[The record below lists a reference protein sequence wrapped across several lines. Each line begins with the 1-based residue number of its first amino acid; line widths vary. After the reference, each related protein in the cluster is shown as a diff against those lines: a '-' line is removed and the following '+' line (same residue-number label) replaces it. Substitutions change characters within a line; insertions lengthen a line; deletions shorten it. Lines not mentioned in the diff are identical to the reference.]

1 MRLISAHIENFGKLS
16 NEDFDF
22 AKGLN
27 VIYKENGWGKST
39 LATFLRAMFYGLEG
53 EGKRDDILSE
63 RKRYAP
69 WQGGPFGGTVSFETK
84 GKLYEITRFF
94 GSKATEDSFELR
106 DKATNMISE
115 DFSDNIGEELLEI
128 NSESFMHSVFIS
140 QNECLNAGT
149 TDDINAKLGNIS
161 DGIDLN
167 RYASTEEAFKNALN
181 AYSPTR
187 KTGEIFKMKARLSEL
202 KAKVM
207 AGKGLEDTV
216 AAIETRIADRKA
228 AITEINNKLRAINIE
243 KHRAAKAEADKA
255 EFNHYNSLLKDR
267 DEKAE
272 ELKGRRNFF
281 KGDLP
286 TDSLIGQWTEAVS
299 EIGENEALRTAT
311 ELSDG
316 ENALYISLLETF
328 RDGIATE
335 DDIAYLIRKA
345 EHLEEL
351 KRSMEKAALNDAEEN
366 ELLLLTEAYGDVEEA
381 SKSLKEAVSD
391 WNKRDKNLAEALV
404 LGRQLSDG
412 DYEAGSVGRKKA
424 PSKFALLL
432 GVILCLAGG
441 ALWVLREQI
450 PMANAL
456 YIGASLVGVGLLTVI
471 ICILK
476 MQSLRRQSDVVN
488 ANVNLIRGKYDD
500 LMAEADEIEEA
511 IKELLDEHGMEYRES
526 DVLRCLDILSEE
538 LFNYKVLLKKA
549 ANAKE
554 KDCSEEIEEISKEI
568 SAYLAKFVCS
578 GAAGGFIERLTDL
591 KGKIGHFASLK
602 NKVEKNRDAKLKI
615 SSLREALKDSL
626 LALSINPGMD
636 MAVTVEE
643 VLKAYGEYNTALKIY
658 EDALNKVKVFEES
671 HDMERLISSGSEE
684 KGLSLEEISL
694 KEEALNGELE
704 SIRNSLATDERNFD
718 EYEESLENW
727 NEVRAEAEELE
738 LLIKEKMAKLS
749 LLEKAEANLSLAK
762 EKLTARYME
771 PLLRG
776 FSKYYRA
783 LTGEEA
789 SGYHIDANAVIT
801 KEEKGKQRSVSSL
814 SFGYKDLIGFC
825 MRLANADAM
834 YSEEKPFLIMDDP
847 FVNLDDVKMEGAKK
861 LLEEAS
867 SEYQIIYLTCRENR
881 IG

>member
-22 AKGLN
+22 TKGLN

-69 WQGGPFGGTVSFETK
+69 WQGGPFGGTVSFEAK
-84 GKLYEITRFF
+84 GKVYEITRFF
-94 GSKATEDSFELR
+94 GSKAAEDSFELR
-106 DKATNMISE
+106 DKATNMLSE
-115 DFSDNIGEELLEI
+115 DYSDNVGEELFEI

-140 QNECLNAGT
+140 QNECLNADT

-167 RYASTEEAFKNALN
+167 RYASTEEAFKNTMN

-187 KTGEIFKMKARLSEL
+187 KTGEIYKMKARLSEL

-207 AGKGLEDTV
+207 AGKGMEDTV
-216 AAIETRIADRKA
+216 SSIETRIADRKA
-228 AITEINNKLRAINIE
+228 AVVEINNKLRAINIE

-255 EFNHYNSLLKDR
+255 ELNHYNSLLKDR

-272 ELKGRRNFF
+272 VLKLRRDFF

-286 TDSLIGQWTEAVS
+286 TDSLVTQWTGAVT
-299 EIGENEALRTAT
+299 EISENEALRAAT

-316 ENALYISLLETF
+316 ENGLYISLLETF
-328 RDGIATE
+328 REGVADEE
-335 DDIAYLIRKA
+335 DITYLIKKA

-351 KRSMEKAALNDAEEN
+351 KVSMEKSALNDAEEN
-366 ELLLLTEAYGDVEEA
+366 ELLLLTEAYGDVDEA

-391 WNKRDKNLAEALV
+391 WNKRDKYLAEASV
-404 LGRQLSDG
+404 LGRQLSDE
-412 DYEAGSVGRKKA
+412 DYEAGNVGSKKA
-424 PSKFALLL
+424 PNRVASLL
-432 GVILCLAGG
+432 GVLLCLAGA
-441 ALWVLREQI
+441 ALLVFREQFSL
-450 PMANAL
+450 AYTL
-456 YIGASLVGVGLLTVI
+456 YVGAGLVAVGLIMVI
-471 ICILK
+471 TGILK

-488 ANVNLIRGKYDD
+488 ANINQIRGKYEN
-500 LMAEADEIEEA
+500 LMAEAEDIEEA
-511 IKELLDEHGMEYRES
+511 IKELLEEHGMEYREN
-526 DVLRCLDILSEE
+526 DVQRCLDILSEE
-538 LFNYKVLLKKA
+538 LFNYRALLKKA
-549 ANAKE
+549 ARAKE
-554 KDCSEEIEEISKEI
+554 KDCSEEIAEISKEI
-568 SAYLAKFVCS
+568 SSYLAKYQGTGVT
-578 GAAGGFIERLTDL
+578 GGYIERLTDL
-591 KGKIGHFASLK
+591 KGKIGHYASIK

-615 SSLREALKDSL
+615 ASLREALKESL
-626 LALSINPGMD
+626 LALSINPGID
-636 MAVTVEE
+636 LSATVEE
-643 VLKAYGEYNTALKIY
+643 VARAYGEYKTALKIY
-658 EDALNKVKVFEES
+658 EDSLNKVKAFEDS
-671 HDMERLISSGSEE
+671 HDMERLLTAGAEDT
-684 KGLSLEEISL
+684 GLSLEEISRR
-694 KEEALNGELE
+694 EDALNTELE
-704 SIRNSLATDERNFD
+704 SIKNSLSTDERSFD
-718 EYEESLENW
+718 EYEERLENW
-727 NEVRAEAEELE
+727 NEIRAEAEELE
-738 LLIKEKMAKLS
+738 LLIKEKLARLS

-861 LLEEAS
+861 LLNEAS
-867 SEYQIIYLTCRENR
+867 GDYQIIYLTCRENR
-881 IG
+881 I